1 MLQFLVS
8 NIHVFRTFGV
18 AVGILLLFAVSDSRA
33 QQFPNLPGDRNG
45 DGRLSRGE
53 FRGPP
58 SAFRKL
64 DSDGDG
70 YLSARELRS
79 GRGGERRSSQPAR
92 KEPEPRQITAPKP
105 SDLANTPEYVDVH
118 DHLTF
123 GRGTKDFRR
132 AAEIAIREMDRV
144 GVRTML
150 VMPPPQTVKQAGT
163 YRAEKLVDAA
173 RAHPGRLYFLGGGGS
188 LNVMLQEAVA
198 AGSVSAD
205 LGRRF
210 EARARAL
217 ADMGAVGFGEMTAE
231 HFSLNPHH
239 PYVTVAP
246 DHPLFLLLADLSAEL
261 SLPIDFHMEAVRER
275 FVFSRRYRS
284 NPSTP
289 AAAAPNLAAFERLLA
304 HDSQAR
310 IVWSHAGWDNTGHR
324 TPAITRELLARHP
337 NLYISLRVP
346 PRQRHE
352 PSLQDSRLADESGVL
367 TPAWRALI
375 EAFSDRVMIGG
386 DEFFPSSAGAKPH
399 PSKGSVAGTMVLLD
413 QLSEDTRW
421 KVGSGNARRVFGLVG
436 G

>member
-1 MLQFLVS
+1 
-8 NIHVFRTFGV
+8 
-18 AVGILLLFAVSDSRA
+18 
-33 QQFPNLPGDRNG
+33 
-45 DGRLSRGE
+45 
-53 FRGPP
+53 
-58 SAFRKL
+58 
-64 DSDGDG
+64 
-70 YLSARELRS
+70 
-79 GRGGERRSSQPAR
+79 
-92 KEPEPRQITAPKP
+92 
-105 SDLANTPEYVDVH
+105 
-118 DHLTF
+118 
-123 GRGTKDFRR
+123 
-132 AAEIAIREMDRV
+132 
-144 GVRTML
+144 ML